1 MDDDLRQSID
11 QRMAILARLESILID
26 DLEIPFEPGTID
38 PDAPLFGTGLAL
50 DSMDAIELV
59 IRAERMGRRK
69 VEIPLNLVEKREPSI
84 KLSKRVPKVLQNI
97 AQLVYVIRIKGE

>member
-59 IRAERMGRRK
+59 IRAEEAFSLRLPTPDDLQVGMRT
-69 VEIPLNLVEKREPSI
+69 LNRLVD
-84 KLSKRVPKVLQNI
+84 LVLRQQRN
-97 AQLVYVIRIKGE
+97 QEGSP